1 LRCVVDDGEVMD
13 EAGVVVWCG
22 DDDGEVMVVV
32 WVVVVMCRRRRRR
45 EVMVVVAVRR
55 RRRRR
60 RLVGGGGGGR
70 KGEGGRGVEVENQ
83 RRVSFFVCLFGVDH
97 VTFLV

>member
-1 LRCVVDDGEVMD
+1 MD

-45 EVMVVVAVRR
+45 EVMVVV
-55 RRRRR
+55 
-60 RLVGGGGGGR
+60 GGR
-70 KGEGGRGVEVENQ
+70 KGEGGRGLKLKINDAC
-83 RRVSFFVCLFGVDH
+83 RSLFACLASI
-97 VTFLV
+97 T